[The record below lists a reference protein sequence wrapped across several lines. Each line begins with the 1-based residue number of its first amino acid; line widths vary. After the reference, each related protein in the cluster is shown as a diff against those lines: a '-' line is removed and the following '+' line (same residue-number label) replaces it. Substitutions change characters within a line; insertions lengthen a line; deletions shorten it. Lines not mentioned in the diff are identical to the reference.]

1 MKRVFAAGLAMGL
14 VMALAAGTCFG
25 QKSAA
30 KAGACERLARLSL
43 PDAKITLAQRLAAGT
58 FTPMTPGHSVD
69 GDGCV
74 ALQGAACVLPGGYRG
89 PA

>member
-25 QKSAA
+25 QKGVA

-43 PDAKITLAQRLAAGT
+43 PDAKITLAQRVAAGT
-58 FTPMTPGHSVD
+58 FTPMTPVAPWMAN
-69 GDGCV
+69 GCV
-74 ALQGAACVLPGGYRG
+74 AL
-89 PA
+89 